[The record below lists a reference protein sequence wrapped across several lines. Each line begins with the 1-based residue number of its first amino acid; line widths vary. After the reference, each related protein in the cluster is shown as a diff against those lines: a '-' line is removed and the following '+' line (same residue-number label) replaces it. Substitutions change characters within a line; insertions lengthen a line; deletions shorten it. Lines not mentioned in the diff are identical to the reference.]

1 MGWIAIS
8 AVKDLIENGEQ
19 QKIVIN
25 TKDRIIALGSPQ
37 RCFTAAQRRTIQLRD
52 GACIIPGCT
61 IPAGTIPAGT
71 IPAGTI
77 PAGMT
82 EIHHV
87 TPDAHGGHRTSTGIA
102 LAYRVP

>member
-1 MGWIAIS
+1 MVWIAIS

-61 IPAGTIPAGT
+61 IPGGI
-71 IPAGTI
+71 
-77 PAGMT
+77 T

>member
-1 MGWIAIS
+1 MREQDLS
-8 AVKDLIENGEQ
+8 ADLTQG
-19 QKIVIN
+19 
-25 TKDRIIALGSPQ
+25 
-37 RCFTAAQRRTIQLRD
+37 RRAIQLRH
-52 GACIIPGCT
+52 GAGTIPGCT
-61 IPAGTIPAGT
+61 IPS
-71 IPAGTI
+71 GTI